1 MIFKSDKTY
10 KILKWLGIT
19 VFPAILTFAGVVFST
34 VGYIHTDAVMTIG
47 AAFVTLW
54 NTVLG
59 ISSEQYQREAQDEIR
74 N

>member
-1 MIFKSDKTY
+1 MIFKSNKTY

-34 VGYIHTDAVMTIG
+34 VSYIHTDAVLTIG

>member
-1 MIFKSDKTY
+1 MIFRSDKTY

-19 VFPAILTFAGVVFST
+19 VFPALLTFAGVVFST
-34 VGYIHTDAVMTIG
+34 VGYIHTDAVLTIG

-59 ISSEQYQREAQDEIR
+59 ISSEQYQREAQDEVR